1 MSISDWHVGLYVAA
15 VLIPLAAFAVQAI
28 FIRQLKRLNAY
39 IATGAIVLSCFL
51 SLIGFIGYFSTA
63 PWGEE
68 TVAQAGSE
76 EGHGEGEAHEARRA
90 GLPMTWKGDMEWVSL
105 GGGGTGPN
113 LVVRLGV
120 AIDNLSAIMF
130 LMVTF
135 IASLIHIYSMGYMR
149 DDPRYPRFFAY
160 LSLFC
165 FSMLGLVASSNV
177 FMIFIFWE
185 LVGLCSYLLIGFWYE
200 EKVNCDAANKA
211 FIVNRVGD
219 VGMLVGLGLL
229 WAYLGTF
236 NFQEIN
242 ENLRSAAGELHAPS
256 LPGEGEHVVQLT
268 DRTGN
273 VLVDPVTNLPRQIPY
288 WLLVVAGLGVFAG
301 CVGKSAQFPL
311 HVWLP
316 DAMAGPT
323 PVSALIHAATMVAA
337 GVYLVGRFF
346 PIFTPEV
353 LLYIAYTGGITLFL
367 AATIAMVQTDYK
379 KVLAYSTVSQLGFMM
394 LGLGVGGWVA
404 GLFHLITHAFFKALL
419 FLGAGSVY
427 HSVHT
432 YEMPALGG
440 LRKKMPITA
449 GTMLVGTLAISGVPF
464 FSGFY
469 SKDAILAAAMA
480 RVQED
485 PQHFMLF
492 LLPAVGAVITAF
504 YMFRMWF
511 LVFTGEPRGF
521 PTSADEAYVRA
532 TDEEHAL
539 VTADQDDDNAIQ
551 VLDDHGHDHAHAHAH
566 GHDHDRNPALHA
578 HESERIM
585 TWPLIILAVMS
596 IFAGWGRVFYIF
608 PNPFTFLRWGTPL
621 LEQMLEYGEPY
632 RAIDPIKLHAMHWYA
647 FAGSAL
653 ILFTGLGVALLFYG
667 PASFTYVPTR
677 LSAARAAERFGGVY
691 RFLVHKWYFDELY
704 SAVFVRPC
712 LAFARLC
719 REFDTHVVNGV
730 VNRAADLTK
739 LMDRLVGYLDVRLV
753 DYLVNF
759 TGRFV
764 YDAGDR
770 GRSIQTGK
778 LRNYLMFLTV
788 ALVILFAGV
797 FAWIT
802 A

>member
-1 MSISDWHVGLYVAA
+1 
-15 VLIPLAAFAVQAI
+15 
-28 FIRQLKRLNAY
+28 
-39 IATGAIVLSCFL
+39 
-51 SLIGFIGYFSTA
+51 
-63 PWGEE
+63 
-68 TVAQAGSE
+68 
-76 EGHGEGEAHEARRA
+76 
-90 GLPMTWKGDMEWVSL
+90 
-105 GGGGTGPN
+105 
-113 LVVRLGV
+113 
-120 AIDNLSAIMF
+120 
-130 LMVTF
+130 
-135 IASLIHIYSMGYMR
+135 
-149 DDPRYPRFFAY
+149 
-160 LSLFC
+160 
-165 FSMLGLVASSNV
+165 MLGLVASSNV

-200 EKVNCDAANKA
+200 EKVNADAANKA

-236 NFQEIN
+236 DFQDLNQGLRDNSGHLN
-242 ENLRSAAGELHAPS
+242 EATVGSGF
-256 LPGEGEHVVQLT
+256 HVVQLIRDGVVLKDET
-268 DRTGN
+268 TG
-273 VLVDPVTNLPRQIPY
+273 LDRQIPF
-288 WLLVVAGLGVFAG
+288 WALTIAGLGVFAG

-346 PIFTPEV
+346 SVFTDDV
-353 LLYIAYTGGITLFL
+353 LLYIAYTGGVTLFI

-404 GLFHLITHAFFKALL
+404 GLFHLLTHAFFKALL
-419 FLGAGSVY
+419 FLCAGSVY

-440 LRKKMPITA
+440 LFKKMPYTA
-449 GTMLVGTLAISGVPF
+449 LTMLVGTLAISGVPG

-480 RVQED
+480 RVWGD
-485 PQHFMLF
+485 PQYVLGVFPKHLMLF
-492 LLPAVGAVITAF
+492 VLPAVGAVLTAF

-511 LVFTGEPRGF
+511 LVFAGEPRGF
-521 PTSADEAYVRA
+521 PTSADEAYAHA

-539 VTADQDDDNAIQ
+539 VVHAHEHGHGAGHGHPHDVDFDNAIQ
-551 VLDDHGHDHAHAHAH
+551 VVDDHAHGHAH
-566 GHDHDRNPALHA
+566 GHDPNPVEHA
-578 HESERIM
+578 HESEPIM
-585 TWPLIILAVMS
+585 VWPLLALAFMS
-596 IFAGWGRVFYIF
+596 IVVGWGFYYI
-608 PNPFTFLRWGTPL
+608 PNPLTFLRWGTPL

-632 RAIDPIKLHAMHWYA
+632 RALDPLLLHGMHWYA
-647 FAGSAL
+647 FAGSIL
-653 ILFTGLGVALLFYG
+653 ILLTGLGVALLFYG
-667 PASFTYVPTR
+667 PAGFPYFVPTR
-677 LSAARAAERFGGVY
+677 LSAARAAERFGGIY

-704 SAVFVRPC
+704 WAVLVRPC

-719 REFDTHVVNGV
+719 GRFDLKVIDGVVNGS
-730 VNRAADLTK
+730 AALT
-739 LMDRLVGYLDVRLV
+739 RLLNWVIGRFDVLGV
-753 DYLVNF
+753 DGLVNLA
-759 TGRFV
+759 GRVV

-770 GRSIQTGK
+770 GRRLQTGR

-788 ALVILFAGV
+788 GLVALFAFV
-797 FAWIT
+797 FAWIR